1 MLLLLAV
8 EAVSASQARPARTR
22 VVRQPLWL
30 QDAVR
35 SSKQPG
41 LSSRQTGTEQA
52 KPPPQA
58 APGQAVAA
66 APYIMLQR
74 AHAVKTTHR
83 VSAGKETTVRITSR
97 GMRSGV
103 LYRSTI
109 ISMGDTA
116 NLTVR

>member
-8 EAVSASQARPARTR
+8 EAVSASQAQPARTR
-22 VVRQPLWL
+22 VVGQPLWL

-35 SSKQPG
+35 NSKQPG

-83 VSAGKETTVRITSR
+83 VSAGKELTVRITSR

-103 LYRSTI
+103 LYRTTI